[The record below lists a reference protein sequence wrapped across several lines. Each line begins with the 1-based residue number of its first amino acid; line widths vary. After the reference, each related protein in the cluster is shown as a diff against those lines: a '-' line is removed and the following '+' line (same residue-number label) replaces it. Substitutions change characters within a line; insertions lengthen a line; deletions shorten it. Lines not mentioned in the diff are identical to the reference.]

1 MNSFPEGERQMRI
14 AKSIFVGWLAA
25 LVLAA
30 APALAKN
37 SDGQTEDKQASVS
50 CHAYQ
55 KAPDGSWTPLP
66 CGDMDAKAPQKD
78 TARGQR
84 TR

>member
-1 MNSFPEGERQMRI
+1 MRI
-14 AKSIFVGWLAA
+14 AKSIFVGSLAA
-25 LVLAA
+25 LVAA
-30 APALAKN
+30 SALAKT
-37 SDGQTEDKQASVS
+37 SDGQKTEDKQASVS
-50 CHAYQ
+50 CQAYQ

-66 CGDMDAKAPQKD
+66 CGEISAKAPQKD